1 MAPASGNHKSHTSI
15 IALPHFRNWEPA
27 NYLLCNESLALS
39 IASAPV
45 SPALSIA
52 SSSLTG
58 SSDLSGVRSPV
69 QYRARDSCVPM
80 NGTFEAT
87 GLLSIASP

>member
-1 MAPASGNHKSHTSI
+1 
-15 IALPHFRNWEPA
+15 
-27 NYLLCNESLALS
+27 
-39 IASAPV
+39 
-45 SPALSIA
+45 
-52 SSSLTG
+52 
-58 SSDLSGVRSPV
+58 VRSPV